1 MASVYSTN
9 LSLVPG
15 IGPKTEVTAEA
26 FLAIIQTCL
35 KADSCHFNAKIKKT
49 NNNENAIVKY
59 YLSLL
64 SKAEVNILQPEVK
77 FEVTT
82 LISEVT

>member
-1 MASVYSTN
+1 M
-9 LSLVPG
+9 
-15 IGPKTEVTAEA
+15 E
-26 FLAIIQTCL
+26 
-35 KADSCHFNAKIKKT
+35 KIKKT

-59 YLSLL
+59 HPSLL
-64 SKAEVNILQPEVK
+64 RKAEVNFLQPEVQ

>member
-15 IGPKTEVTAEA
+15 IGPKTEVTTEA

-35 KADSCHFNAKIKKT
+35 KADSCHFNEKNKKRPT
-49 NNNENAIVKY
+49 TTKTR
-59 YLSLL
+59 SL
-64 SKAEVNILQPEVK
+64 KTICPC
-77 FEVTT
+77 
-82 LISEVT
+82 